1 MNLIE
6 ITTNE
11 FDVTINLA
19 YAKSSN
25 FTGEKIYKN
34 SRCYL
39 HKDAINNL
47 TNAINI
53 AKGLGYKL
61 KIYDAFRPS
70 EAQEKLWNFNPDPQ
84 FISHPQKGSPHSRG
98 VALDVT
104 LLKNNKN
111 LDMGTPFD
119 SFSEK
124 SFHGNNNIGAQAK
137 KNRMILLA
145 IMTLAGW
152 DYYKNEWWHYQL
164 FNSKN
169 WPILSD
175 KSERTNLI

>member
-25 FTGEKIYKN
+25 FTGKKIYKN

-70 EAQEKLWNFNPDPQ
+70 EAQEKLWSFNPDPQ
-84 FISHPQKGSPHSRG
+84 FISNPQKGSPHSRG

>member
-1 MNLIE
+1 
-6 ITTNE
+6 
-11 FDVTINLA
+11 
-19 YAKSSN
+19 
-25 FTGEKIYKN
+25 
-34 SRCYL
+34 
-39 HKDAINNL
+39 
-47 TNAINI
+47 
-53 AKGLGYKL
+53 
-61 KIYDAFRPS
+61 
-70 EAQEKLWNFNPDPQ
+70 
-84 FISHPQKGSPHSRG
+84 
-98 VALDVT
+98 
-104 LLKNNKN
+104 
-111 LDMGTPFD
+111 MGTPFD

-124 SFHGNNNIGAQAK
+124 SFHGNNNVRAQAK